1 MVVLATRHF
10 ATEMVMHLAP
20 TELVP
25 APARKGLLGF
35 VVDSVLQHIKAF
47 QLVEKAAL
55 VLQIVV
61 AVGLPVV

>member
-1 MVVLATRHF
+1 
-10 ATEMVMHLAP
+10 
-20 TELVP
+20 
-25 APARKGLLGF
+25 LLGF
-35 VVDSVLQHIKAF
+35 VVNNVLQHIKAF